1 VGGFQDNLSKQ
12 LKRWPKLSSTPT
24 SALFKN
30 WIFPDLLWY
39 CHMSCEII
47 QNVALW

>member
-1 VGGFQDNLSKQ
+1 MYELEDQHGNVGGFQDNLSKQ

-30 WIFPDLLWY
+30 
-39 CHMSCEII
+39 
-47 QNVALW
+47 